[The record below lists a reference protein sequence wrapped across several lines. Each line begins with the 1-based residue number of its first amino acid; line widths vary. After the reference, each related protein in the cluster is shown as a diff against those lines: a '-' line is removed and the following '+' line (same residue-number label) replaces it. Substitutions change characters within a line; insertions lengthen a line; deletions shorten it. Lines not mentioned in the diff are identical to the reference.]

1 MCAPCSS
8 AAARAFTTRTR
19 TSLPLRSTATLQLAC
34 AARVHAY
41 PDDVRWCPNL
51 TALAWQVLAKQGH
64 TELLAEL
71 EVLALERN
79 GTPEHVS
86 MWRARL

>member
-1 MCAPCSS
+1 M
-8 AAARAFTTRTR
+8 
-19 TSLPLRSTATLQLAC
+19 
-34 AARVHAY
+34 
-41 PDDVRWCPNL
+41 RWCPNP
-51 TALAWQVLAKQGH
+51 TAAAWQVLAKEGH